1 MDPELWFKA
10 ISSGN
15 AEFVEEYLSRYAK
28 SRRDDG
34 DTGLIMAARAND
46 VSIVELLAP
55 VESGLMSRNGR
66 TALITAATYD
76 FPEVCAILAP
86 REHMILSSDGRSPLM
101 IAIDDA
107 SAKAIRILVP
117 YAGRERDADGK
128 TALDHAIS
136 MNNEE
141 AVQLIVDTLKYPLG
155 ALASAYSAAKSKDR
169 TSIAEIILSATGKT
183 EEALLALLEQ
193 DPDTVQID
201 LAEDPASTEHREEYA
216 VAPPPPVPI
225 PPTAEAPLT
234 HSQLVALLLEDPE
247 LCQAYT
253 PNPDIKPWL
262 SMTIQ
267 NLETFDKDYTKLTV
281 DYNNLVLRH
290 NALLLILRE
299 LKVALGYGS
308 ELDKGIVDYAYRLQT
323 GFSEAQDQIRALQRL
338 VRTLE
343 VEVQDMNTEKKQM
356 ADTNTSS
363 QEVEAMLRKT
373 IEAKDA
379 EYKLLQERYRDCQ
392 TKTIRQDDR
401 IKKLTDDLAQA
412 QNLVAEVSEERSSL
426 RKIIDEVEGENRRL
440 QERLTSDGRELTALR
455 QAARRGDS
463 AAATPVIGTGAT
475 EGRILSPKTP
485 KRLADVIPS
494 DNPDGQK
501 TELEKIESKMA
512 ELREY
517 ENRLRQDKYNMQR
530 EAVEIRKEIDHAQ
543 DSAKKAV
550 YEVKQLR
557 DKMGALERENK
568 TLRDAAQRAS
578 GANAQEL
585 NIPSSATT
593 DELRQELA
601 TSYSVIASLREQITG
616 LQTEK
621 AISDR
626 YLQELS
632 GRNATRSRPGS
643 AGGLS
648 RKMSEYDRG
657 SIDVRG
663 SGHEPQRGSFFS
675 TSLHGQTSS
684 LMAQTP
690 EMTEYARTKN
700 LKLAM
705 LRSHMEA
712 NTKLGEKEVAEQA
725 RRQSLTASHREA
737 LYNGTTSLR
746 MSIPN
751 DER

>member
-10 ISSGN
+10 VSSGN

-34 DTGLIMAARAND
+34 DTALIMAARAND

-76 FPEVCAILAP
+76 FPEVCAVLAP

-107 SAKAIRILVP
+107 STKAIRILVP

-155 ALASAYSAAKSKDR
+155 ALASAYCDAKNADR
-169 TSIAEIILSATGKT
+169 TSIAEIILSSTGKT

-193 DPDTVQID
+193 DPDIEQID
-201 LAEDPASTEHREEYA
+201 QADDPASTEHREEYA

-225 PPTAEAPLT
+225 PAATEAPLS
-234 HSQLVALLLEDPE
+234 HSQLVAMLLEDPE

-267 NLETFDKDYTKLTV
+267 NLETFDKDYTKLTT

-323 GFSEAQDQIRALQRL
+323 GFSEAQDQIRTLQRS

-343 VEVQDMNTEKKQM
+343 VEIQDMNTEKKQM

-463 AAATPVIGTGAT
+463 AAATPVIGAT

-485 KRLADVIPS
+485 KRLADVLPS
-494 DNPDGQK
+494 DTTEGQK
-501 TELEKIESKMA
+501 TELEKIETKMA

-568 TLRDAAQRAS
+568 TLRDAAQRVS

-585 NIPSSATT
+585 NIPTSATT

-626 YLQELS
+626 YLQEMN
-632 GRNATRSRPGS
+632 GRNMTRSRPGS

-663 SGHEPQRGSFFS
+663 SGHESHRGSFFN
-675 TSLHGQTSS
+675 TSLHAQTSS

-751 DER
+751 DEK